1 MTTVQHVPS
10 FTVNQKLAMT
20 TNRYEV
26 VGPDGAL
33 LAVAQQKRLALK
45 EKVTFYTDESRTREA
60 FTFGARNVM
69 DLRGAYDV
77 VAADGSPIGTFRKQF
92 GASLMRTTFTLEG
105 DGFVGTGQERSQLV
119 AVLRRFTDLPFLT
132 MHFDVVDDATGQ
144 PLLSVERATSVR
156 DRYAVS
162 VPDPRVD
169 VRLAA
174 AFAVGMD
181 ALLGR

>member
-1 MTTVQHVPS
+1 
-10 FTVNQKLAMT
+10 
-20 TNRYEV
+20 
-26 VGPDGAL
+26 
-33 LAVAQQKRLALK
+33 
-45 EKVTFYTDESRTREA
+45 
-60 FTFGARNVM
+60 
-69 DLRGAYDV
+69 
-77 VAADGSPIGTFRKQF
+77 
-92 GASLMRTTFTLEG
+92 
-105 DGFVGTGQERSQLV
+105 
-119 AVLRRFTDLPFLT
+119 

-156 DRYAVS
+156 DRYEVS

>member
-26 VGPDGAL
+26 IGPDGAL

-45 EKVTFYTDESRTREA
+45 EKVTFYTDESRRQEA

-144 PLLSVERATSVR
+144 PLLSVERAASVR

>member
-1 MTTVQHVPS
+1 M
-10 FTVNQKLAMT
+10 
-20 TNRYEV
+20 
-26 VGPDGAL
+26 
-33 LAVAQQKRLALK
+33 
-45 EKVTFYTDESRTREA
+45 
-60 FTFGARNVM
+60 
-69 DLRGAYDV
+69 
-77 VAADGSPIGTFRKQF
+77 
-92 GASLMRTTFTLEG
+92 
-105 DGFVGTGQERSQLV
+105 
-119 AVLRRFTDLPFLT
+119 LRRFTDLPFLK

-156 DRYAVS
+156 DRYEVS